1 MRRER
6 ETSRR
11 ELASL
16 GNALTLAELALAE
29 RGQPRHSPADLMA
42 WLLRVARLY
51 PAALADSTLLQ
62 LCDVISGDFVED
74 EDKVA
79 LVRMSWAAIVQAE
92 YKHRGLALVEGGGV
106 SARFSVDNRDTRI
119 SRI

>member
-1 MRRER
+1 MSGKREA
-6 ETSRR
+6 SRR

-16 GNALTLAELALAE
+16 GNALTLAE
-29 RGQPRHSPADLMA
+29 RGRPRHSPADLMA

-62 LCDVISGDFVED
+62 LCDVVSGGFVED

-92 YKHRGLALVEGGGV
+92 HKHRGLTLVEGGAGV
-106 SARFSVDNRDTRI
+106 SARSLADNRGTRM

>member
-1 MRRER
+1 MRGER

-16 GNALTLAELALAE
+16 GNALTLAE

-42 WLLRVARLY
+42 WLLRVARLH

-62 LCDVISGDFVED
+62 LCDVVSGNFVED

-79 LVRMSWAAIVQAE
+79 LIRMSWAAIVQAE
-92 YKHRGLALVEGGGV
+92 HKHHGLALIEGV
-106 SARFSVDNRDTRI
+106 ADACRTTDTHGFHGFKHG
-119 SRI
+119 

>member
-1 MRRER
+1 MRRGR

-11 ELASL
+11 ELANL
-16 GNALTLAELALAE
+16 GNALTLAERG

-79 LVRMSWAAIVQAE
+79 LIRMSWAAIVQAE
-92 YKHRGLALVEGGGV
+92 YKHRGLMLVEGR
-106 SARFSVDNRDTRI
+106 SKLPLP
-119 SRI
+119 SREREGAHALAWEG